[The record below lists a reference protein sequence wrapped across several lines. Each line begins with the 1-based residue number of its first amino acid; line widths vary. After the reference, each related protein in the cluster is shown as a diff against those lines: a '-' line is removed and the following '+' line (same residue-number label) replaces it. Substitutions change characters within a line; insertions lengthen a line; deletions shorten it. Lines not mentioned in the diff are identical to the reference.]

1 MKRKTICL
9 LLALVLCLAGCSG
22 EVAPK
27 LPQEATTQEASAENV
42 AVTIDASSA
51 TDLRDQAY
59 TNVPGAPTQGAV
71 LEFCFDGQAQPVAV
85 LEPDEWIVSNLEK
98 IYTFVQEEEK
108 MPVRYFPEEVQKQ
121 VEQILG
127 GSSVDILHI
136 SEFFG
141 IRPELDLADVESA
154 RGRVKLEADYI
165 PGQLVVVLFGS
176 ATQENSVLWTPLA
189 AQVESRGEVSFDAH
203 TALLEQVNGKESLFL
218 VLTIRRGGSGDADA
232 DSQGQSVTSFIPS
245 KDAGD
250 LTGEYGAYTGADGT
264 VLPEDFRIFIRE
276 HNEQSK
282 KEIGRLQQ
290 FLTQENQ
297 PIAAYF
303 SDALQNQMALL
314 LDGVQPDSLVC
325 YNANFLGAENYV
337 DTYGD
342 VIAGFRFAVPYPDGT
357 QVVCLLG
364 TQKDTLPE
372 SGSTEKILP
381 EESAY
386 TWSVL
391 RGEVRDGYV
400 FLTFSQQCIPLMEQ
414 EGALAL
420 ILSQPI
426 LEQERAEG

>member
-1 MKRKTICL
+1 MKRKAICL

-22 EVAPK
+22 EVVPK
-27 LPQEATTQEASAENV
+27 LPQEATTREASAENL

-108 MPVRYFPEEVQKQ
+108 MPVRYFSEEVQKQ

-127 GSSVDILHI
+127 GSSVDMLHI

-141 IRPELDLADVESA
+141 IRPEPDLADAESA

-176 ATQENSVLWTPLA
+176 ATQEDSVLWTPLA
-189 AQVESRGEVSFDAH
+189 AQVETRGEVSFDAP
-203 TALLEQVNGKESLFL
+203 TALLEEIRGKETLFL

-264 VLPEDFRIFIRE
+264 VLPDDFRIFIRE

-303 SDALQNQMALL
+303 SDDLQAQMALL
-314 LDGVQPDSLVC
+314 LEDVQPDSLVC

-391 RGEVRDGYV
+391 RGKVREGYV